1 MTSSARIP
9 SMFKAAGHLLGTVAA
24 ALCVNAALP
33 AFAAAQAYPTRP
45 VHVIVPA
52 VAGSSADV
60 LARIVGERVG
70 KSSGQPWIIDNKPG
84 AGGIIGSDAVAKAPG
99 DGYTLLFTAN
109 NFIISPSIYESV
121 PYDVYKDFAPIGI
134 VTATP
139 NVVFINSSLGVK
151 NMAELVALAKKT
163 PEGLNYGSP
172 FVGTSAHLIMEMLKR
187 SAGIDML
194 HVPAKGMP
202 QAFNEALAGRVPV
215 VIGSVLDGAGFV
227 AQGTITPLAVADV
240 KRSPLLPNVPT
251 LAEAGYPGLGL
262 PLWFGLY
269 APKATSA
276 PLVDALNKQLQDALA
291 SPEVVAALAK
301 VGFDPRPGTPA
312 QLVTLMQTEQPL
324 YTKIVKEIGIKP

>member
-1 MTSSARIP
+1 MNPKPRALAILHLGKSLL
-9 SMFKAAGHLLGTVAA
+9 AATAA
-24 ALCVNAALP
+24 ALFVNAVLP
-33 AFAAAQAYPTRP
+33 SLATAQAYPSKP
-45 VHVIVPA
+45 IHVIVPA

-60 LARIVGERVG
+60 LARIVGEHAG
-70 KSSGQPWIIDNKPG
+70 KASGQPWIIENKPG
-84 AGGIIGSDAVAKAPG
+84 AGGIIGSDAVAKSAG

-109 NFIISPSIYESV
+109 NFIISPSIYDTV
-121 PYDVYKDFAPIGI
+121 PYDVYKDFAPIGL

-151 NMAELVALAKKT
+151 NMADLVALGKKT

-227 AQGTITPLAVADV
+227 SQGSITPLAVADT
-240 KRSPLLPNVPT
+240 KRSPMLPNVPT
-251 LAEAGYPGLGL
+251 LAEAGFPGLGL

-269 APKATSA
+269 APKAT
-276 PLVDALNKQLQDALA
+276 PTPVVDTLNRQLQSVLIN
-291 SPEVVAALAK
+291 PEVVAALAK
-301 VGFDPRPGTPA
+301 VGFDPRPGSPA
-312 QLVTLMQTEQPL
+312 QLVALMQTEQPL